1 MSSLYVRITQQPI
14 VSGLI
19 QSSDNTTNGD
29 TPLFS
34 AKSAGI
40 DACQEEPT
48 TESHLVARRHQ

>member
-19 QSSDNTTNGD
+19 QSSDNTTN

-34 AKSAGI
+34 AKSAG
-40 DACQEEPT
+40 
-48 TESHLVARRHQ
+48 